1 MAAEVHLEEAV
12 LSMHVPLR
20 LEQVFWVVGVDVRH
34 PVRVAQH
41 LNLAFE
47 SGNHQPSRGLGE

>member
-1 MAAEVHLEEAV
+1 MTTEVHLEKAV

-41 LNLAFE
+41 FNLAFE
-47 SGNHQPSRGLGE
+47 AGNHQPSGGLGE